1 MITPLPWKGEQ
12 NPAYVLLSTLF
23 VDVPSGGV
31 AVITRQRE
39 QQLQELWRQLVP
51 DSSTANNNDLNR
63 EQLEHLNEAL
73 THTSTGLARHHEQL
87 EFLGDAVL
95 RLAASDFIESEH
107 PQMPVGERSALRAQ
121 LVSDRWL
128 AELGT
133 TIGIEVLL
141 QVGSKASGDQA
152 ARSTLRAEHCEALI
166 GAIYRISGKVSP
178 VQCWLTPYW
187 RETSRDVLADPHR
200 GNSKSA
206 LQEWTQAQGL
216 GLPIYEC
223 HEVNKR
229 HGDPRR
235 FHCQVFIQDQN
246 SPTAEAWGGSRRQA
260 EQQAAK
266 AAMQQTT
273 FASVPS
279 SSQTQNS

>member
-1 MITPLPWKGEQ
+1 MITP
-12 NPAYVLLSTLF
+12 
-23 VDVPSGGV
+23 
-31 AVITRQRE
+31 QRE
-39 QQLQELWRQLVP
+39 QKLQKLWGQLVP
-51 DSSTANNNDLNR
+51 DSSFAKQGELNP
-63 EQLEHLNEAL
+63 EQLEHLDEAL

-107 PQMPVGERSALRAQ
+107 PQLPVGERSALRAQ

-128 AELGT
+128 AEFGNA
-133 TIGIEVLL
+133 IGIEALL
-141 QVGSKASGDQA
+141 KLGAKANGDTA
-152 ARSTLRAEHCEALI
+152 ARATLRAEHCEALI

-178 VQCWLTPYW
+178 VQSWLTPYW
-187 RETSRDVLADPHR
+187 RDTSRDVLADPHR

-206 LQEWTQAQGL
+206 LQEWTQARGL
-216 GLPIYEC
+216 GLPSYVCTEIS
-223 HEVNKR
+223 HR

-235 FHCQVFIQDQN
+235 FHCQVLIQDQN

-266 AAMQQTT
+266 AALHQPEGE
-273 FASVPS
+273 AGGNISPH
-279 SSQTQNS
+279 

>member
-23 VDVPSGGV
+23 VDVPSGRV
-31 AVITRQRE
+31 AVITPHRE
-39 QQLQELWRQLVP
+39 HQLQDLWRQLVP
-51 DSSTANNNDLNR
+51 DSNTGNHKDLNR

-133 TIGIEVLL
+133 TIGIEMLL

-152 ARSTLRAEHCEALI
+152 ARRTLRAEHCEALI
-166 GAIYRISGKVSP
+166 GAIYRITGKIRP
-178 VQCWLTPYW
+178 VQAWLTPYW
-187 RETSRDVLADPHR
+187 QQTTLEVLADPHR

-216 GLPIYEC
+216 GLPTYEC
-223 HEVNKR
+223 DEVNKR

-235 FHCQVFIQDQN
+235 FHCKVFIHDKQA
-246 SPTAEAWGGSRRQA
+246 AEAWGGSRRQA
-260 EQQAAK
+260 EQEAAK
-266 AAMQQTT
+266 AALREPQTAT
-273 FASVPS
+273 GGSVAPH
-279 SSQTQNS
+279 

>member
-1 MITPLPWKGEQ
+1 MITP
-12 NPAYVLLSTLF
+12 
-23 VDVPSGGV
+23 
-31 AVITRQRE
+31 QRE
-39 QQLQELWRQLVP
+39 QQLKELWRQLVAG
-51 DSSTANNNDLNR
+51 SSGTKESELGQ
-63 EQLEHLNEAL
+63 EQLEHLDEAL

-128 AELGT
+128 ANLGGR
-133 TIGIEVLL
+133 IGIESLL
-141 QVGSKASGDQA
+141 NLGAKASGDLA
-152 ARSTLRAEHCEALI
+152 ARATLRAEHCEALI
-166 GAIYRISGKVSP
+166 GAIYRISGMVSP
-178 VQCWLTPYW
+178 VQTWLTPYW
-187 RETSRDVLADPHR
+187 RETSHEVLADPHR

-216 GLPIYEC
+216 GLPTYTCQEISR
-223 HEVNKR
+223 R

-273 FASVPS
+273 LASVLS
-279 SSQTQNS
+279 SSQTQSS

>member
-1 MITPLPWKGEQ
+1 MITP
-12 NPAYVLLSTLF
+12 
-23 VDVPSGGV
+23 
-31 AVITRQRE
+31 QRE
-39 QQLQELWRQLVP
+39 QQLKELWRQLVAG
-51 DSSTANNNDLNR
+51 SSGTKESELSQ
-63 EQLEHLNEAL
+63 EQLEHLDEAL

-128 AELGT
+128 AELGSN
-133 TIGIEVLL
+133 IDIEALIKL
-141 QVGSKASGDQA
+141 GAKASGDRA
-152 ARSTLRAEHCEALI
+152 ARTTLRAEHCEALI

-178 VQCWLTPYW
+178 VQSWLTPYW
-187 RETSRDVLADPHR
+187 QETSHEVLADPHR
-200 GNSKSA
+200 GTSKSA

-216 GLPIYEC
+216 GLPTYSCQEISQ
-223 HEVNKR
+223 R

-246 SPTAEAWGGSRRQA
+246 NPTAEAWGGSRRQA

-273 FASVPS
+273 LASVPS
-279 SSQTQNS
+279 SSQAQDS

>member
-1 MITPLPWKGEQ
+1 VITP
-12 NPAYVLLSTLF
+12 
-23 VDVPSGGV
+23 
-31 AVITRQRE
+31 QRE
-39 QQLQELWRQLVP
+39 QQLQELWSQLVP
-51 DSSTANNNDLNR
+51 ESGPANESELNS
-63 EQLEHLNEAL
+63 EQLEHLDEAL

-128 AELGT
+128 AELGSK
-133 TIGIEVLL
+133 IDIEALIKL
-141 QVGSKASGDQA
+141 GAKASGDTA
-152 ARSTLRAEHCEALI
+152 ARATLRAEHCEALI
-166 GAIYRISGKVSP
+166 GAIYRISGNVSP
-178 VQCWLTPYW
+178 VQSWLTPYW

-216 GLPIYEC
+216 GLPTYTCQEISQ
-223 HEVNKR
+223 R

-246 SPTAEAWGGSRRQA
+246 SPRAEAWGGSRRQA

-273 FASVPS
+273 LSNIQS
-279 SSQTQNS
+279 SSQAQDS

>member
-1 MITPLPWKGEQ
+1 VITP
-12 NPAYVLLSTLF
+12 
-23 VDVPSGGV
+23 
-31 AVITRQRE
+31 QRE
-39 QQLQELWRQLVP
+39 QQLQALWLQLVG
-51 DSSTANNNDLNR
+51 DSSPISESALNP
-63 EQLEHLNEAL
+63 EQLEHLDEAL

-133 TIGIEVLL
+133 SIGIEALL
-141 QVGSKASGDQA
+141 KLGAKASGDGA
-152 ARSTLRAEHCEALI
+152 ARATLRAEHCEALI
-166 GAIYRISGKVSP
+166 GAIYRISGKVAP
-178 VQCWLTPYW
+178 VQNWLAPYW
-187 RETSRDVLADPHR
+187 RETSHEVLADPYR

-206 LQEWTQAQGL
+206 LQEWTQGQGL
-216 GLPIYEC
+216 GLPSYVCTEISQ
-223 HEVNKR
+223 R

-246 SPTAEAWGGSRRQA
+246 KPTAEAWGGSRRQA
-260 EQQAAK
+260 EQKAAK
-266 AAMQQTT
+266 AALLQPHD
-273 FASVPS
+273 AAGGKIAPH
-279 SSQTQNS
+279 

>member
-1 MITPLPWKGEQ
+1 MITP
-12 NPAYVLLSTLF
+12 
-23 VDVPSGGV
+23 D
-31 AVITRQRE
+31 RE
-39 QQLQELWRQLVP
+39 QQLQELWCQLVP
-51 DSSTANNNDLNR
+51 DASLALKNELSW
-63 EQLEHLNEAL
+63 EQLELLDEAL

-107 PQMPVGERSALRAQ
+107 PQLPVGERSALRAQ

-128 AELGT
+128 AALGIA
-133 TIGIEVLL
+133 IGIEALIKM
-141 QVGSKASGDQA
+141 GAKASGDLAAQA
-152 ARSTLRAEHCEALI
+152 TLRAEHCEALI
-166 GAIYRISGKVSP
+166 GAIYRITGKVAP
-178 VQCWLTPYW
+178 VQTWLAPYW
-187 RETSRDVLADPHR
+187 RETSHEVLADPHR

-216 GLPIYEC
+216 GLPTYACQEISQ
-223 HEVNKR
+223 R

-235 FHCQVFIQDQN
+235 FHCQVFIQNQN

-266 AAMQQTT
+266 AALLKPQDE
-273 FASVPS
+273 AGGSIAPH
-279 SSQTQNS
+279 

>member
-1 MITPLPWKGEQ
+1 MITPH
-12 NPAYVLLSTLF
+12 
-23 VDVPSGGV
+23 
-31 AVITRQRE
+31 RE
-39 QQLQELWRQLVP
+39 QQLQDLWSQLVP
-51 DSSTANNNDLNR
+51 DSSPANEDELNP
-63 EQLEHLNEAL
+63 EQLEHLDEAL

-128 AELGT
+128 AKLGSK
-133 TIGIEVLL
+133 IDIEALL
-141 QVGSKASGDQA
+141 KLGSKASGDAA
-152 ARSTLRAEHCEALI
+152 ARATLRAEHCEALI
-166 GAIYRISGKVSP
+166 GALYRISGKVTP
-178 VQCWLTPYW
+178 VQTWLTPYW
-187 RETSRDVLADPHR
+187 RQTSRDVLADPHR

-216 GLPIYEC
+216 GLPSYVCQEISR
-223 HEVNKR
+223 R

-246 SPTAEAWGGSRRQA
+246 SPAAEAWGGSRRQA
-260 EQQAAK
+260 EQEAAK
-266 AAMQQTT
+266 AAMQPTT
-273 FASVPS
+273 LASVPS
-279 SSQTQNS
+279 SSQAQKSEKKR

>member
-1 MITPLPWKGEQ
+1 MISPL
-12 NPAYVLLSTLF
+12 
-23 VDVPSGGV
+23 
-31 AVITRQRE
+31 RE

-51 DSSTANNNDLNR
+51 DSNPANESELNP
-63 EQLEHLNEAL
+63 EQLEHLDEAL
-73 THTSTGLARHHEQL
+73 THTSTGLSRHHEQL

-128 AELGT
+128 ADLGKA
-133 TIGIEVLL
+133 IGIELL
-141 QVGSKASGDQA
+141 LKLGSKASGDLA
-152 ARSTLRAEHCEALI
+152 ARATLRAEHCEALI

-178 VQCWLTPYW
+178 VQTWLTPYW
-187 RETSRDVLADPHR
+187 RQTSRDVLADPHR

-216 GLPIYEC
+216 GLPSYICKEISQ
-223 HEVNKR
+223 R

-235 FHCQVFIQDQN
+235 FHCQVFIQDQS

-260 EQQAAK
+260 EQRAAN

-273 FASVPS
+273 LANIQAR
-279 SSQTQNS
+279 SQAQNT

>member
-1 MITPLPWKGEQ
+1 MITP
-12 NPAYVLLSTLF
+12 
-23 VDVPSGGV
+23 
-31 AVITRQRE
+31 QRE
-39 QQLQELWRQLVP
+39 QQLQELWRQLVH
-51 DSSTANNNDLNR
+51 DASLDNKKELSR
-63 EQLEHLNEAL
+63 EQLEQLDEAL

-128 AELGT
+128 AELGIA
-133 TIGIEVLL
+133 IGIEALL
-141 QVGSKASGDQA
+141 KLGAKASGDTA

-166 GAIYRISGKVSP
+166 GAIYKISGQVLT
-178 VQCWLTPYW
+178 VQTWLTTYW
-187 RETSRDVLADPHR
+187 QETSRDVLADPHR

-216 GLPIYEC
+216 GLPTYTCQEISR
-223 HEVNKR
+223 R

-246 SPTAEAWGGSRRQA
+246 HPRAEAWGGSRRQA
-260 EQQAAK
+260 EQMAAK

-273 FASVPS
+273 LASIQS
-279 SSQTQNS
+279 ISQAQDS

>member
-1 MITPLPWKGEQ
+1 MMVAHT
-12 NPAYVLLSTLF
+12 V
-23 VDVPSGGV
+23 GV
-31 AVITRQRE
+31 AVITPHRE
-39 QQLQELWRQLVP
+39 QQLQELWHHLVP
-51 DSSTANNNDLNR
+51 DSNTGNHKDLNR
-63 EQLEHLNEAL
+63 EQIEHLNEAL

-152 ARSTLRAEHCEALI
+152 ARRTLRAEHCEALI
-166 GAIYRISGKVSP
+166 GAIYRITGKIRP
-178 VQCWLTPYW
+178 VQAWLTPYW
-187 RETSRDVLADPHR
+187 QRTTLEVLADPHR

-216 GLPIYEC
+216 GLPTYEC
-223 HEVNKR
+223 DEVNKR

-235 FHCQVFIQDQN
+235 FHCKVFIHDKQA
-246 SPTAEAWGGSRRQA
+246 AEAWGGSRRQA
-260 EQQAAK
+260 EQEAAK

>member
-1 MITPLPWKGEQ
+1 MITP
-12 NPAYVLLSTLF
+12 
-23 VDVPSGGV
+23 
-31 AVITRQRE
+31 QRE
-39 QQLQELWRQLVP
+39 QQLQALWRQLVAG
-51 DSSTANNNDLNR
+51 SSGTKESELGQ
-63 EQLEHLNEAL
+63 EQLEHLDEAL

-95 RLAASDFIESEH
+95 RLAATDFIEAEH
-107 PQMPVGERSALRAQ
+107 PLMPVGESSALRAQ

-128 AELGT
+128 AELGSK
-133 TIGIEVLL
+133 IDIEALIKL
-141 QVGSKASGDQA
+141 GAKASGDLA
-152 ARSTLRAEHCEALI
+152 ARATLRAEHCEALI
-166 GAIYRISGKVSP
+166 GAIYRISGKIAP
-178 VQCWLTPYW
+178 VQTWLTPYW

-206 LQEWTQAQGL
+206 LQEWTQGQGL
-216 GLPIYEC
+216 GLPTYTCQEISQ
-223 HEVNKR
+223 R

-235 FHCQVFIQDQN
+235 FHCQVFIQDQSN
-246 SPTAEAWGGSRRQA
+246 PRAEAWGGSRRQA

-273 FASVPS
+273 VASVLPA

>member
-1 MITPLPWKGEQ
+1 MITR
-12 NPAYVLLSTLF
+12 N
-23 VDVPSGGV
+23 
-31 AVITRQRE
+31 RE
-39 QQLQELWRQLVP
+39 QQLQHLWRQLVP
-51 DSSTANNNDLNR
+51 DSSPANESELNPA
-63 EQLEHLNEAL
+63 QLEHLNEAL

-128 AELGT
+128 AELGSI
-133 TIGIEVLL
+133 IGIEALL
-141 QVGSKASGDQA
+141 KLGAKASGDVA
-152 ARSTLRAEHCEALI
+152 ARATLRAEHCEALI
-166 GAIYRISGKVSP
+166 GAIYRISGKVTP
-178 VQCWLTPYW
+178 VQTWLTPYW
-187 RETSRDVLADPHR
+187 QETSRDVLADPHR

-216 GLPIYEC
+216 GLPTYTCQQISP
-223 HEVNKR
+223 R

-246 SPTAEAWGGSRRQA
+246 SLTAEAWGGSRRQA

-266 AAMQQTT
+266 AALCQPE
-273 FASVPS
+273 AEAGGS
-279 SSQTQNS
+279 SAPH

>member
-1 MITPLPWKGEQ
+1 MITP
-12 NPAYVLLSTLF
+12 
-23 VDVPSGGV
+23 
-31 AVITRQRE
+31 QRE
-39 QQLQELWRQLVP
+39 QQLQALWKQVVP
-51 DSSTANNNDLNR
+51 NSSASNTSDLSR
-63 EQLEHLNEAL
+63 EQLEHLDEAL

-128 AELGT
+128 AELGSN
-133 TIGIEVLL
+133 IDIEALL
-141 QVGSKASGDQA
+141 KLGGKASGDRA
-152 ARSTLRAEHCEALI
+152 ARATLRAEHCEALI

-178 VQCWLTPYW
+178 VQTWLTPYW
-187 RETSRDVLADPHR
+187 RETSGDVLADPHR

-216 GLPIYEC
+216 GLPTYACQEIS
-223 HEVNKR
+223 HR

-246 SPTAEAWGGSRRQA
+246 SPRAEAWGGSRRQA

-266 AAMQQTT
+266 AALHQTE
-273 FASVPS
+273 AEAVGKIAPH
-279 SSQTQNS
+279 

>member
-1 MITPLPWKGEQ
+1 MITP
-12 NPAYVLLSTLF
+12 
-23 VDVPSGGV
+23 
-31 AVITRQRE
+31 QRE
-39 QQLQELWRQLVP
+39 QQLQVLWLQLVAG
-51 DSSTANNNDLNR
+51 SSASNTSDLNP
-63 EQLEHLNEAL
+63 EQLEHLDEAL

-128 AELGT
+128 AELGSK
-133 TIGIEVLL
+133 IDIEALIKL
-141 QVGSKASGDQA
+141 GAKASGDGA
-152 ARSTLRAEHCEALI
+152 ARATLRAEHCEALL
-166 GAIYRISGKVSP
+166 GAIYRISGKVAP
-178 VQCWLTPYW
+178 VQTWLAPYW

-216 GLPIYEC
+216 GLPTYLCQEISQ
-223 HEVNKR
+223 R

-235 FHCQVFIQDQN
+235 FHCQVFVQQ
-246 SPTAEAWGGSRRQA
+246 S
-260 EQQAAK
+260 QAA
-266 AAMQQTT
+266 
-273 FASVPS
+273 
-279 SSQTQNS
+279 

>member
-1 MITPLPWKGEQ
+1 MITP
-12 NPAYVLLSTLF
+12 
-23 VDVPSGGV
+23 
-31 AVITRQRE
+31 QRE

-51 DSSTANNNDLNR
+51 DSSPANESELNPK
-63 EQLEHLNEAL
+63 QLEHLDEAL

-128 AELGT
+128 AELGSK
-133 TIGIEVLL
+133 ICIEALIKL
-141 QVGSKASGDQA
+141 GAKASGDGA
-152 ARSTLRAEHCEALI
+152 ARATLRAEHCEALI

-178 VQCWLTPYW
+178 VQTWLTPYW
-187 RETSRDVLADPHR
+187 RETSHEVLADPHR

-216 GLPIYEC
+216 GLPRYVCTEISQ
-223 HEVNKR
+223 R

-246 SPTAEAWGGSRRQA
+246 SQKAEAWGGSRRIA

-266 AAMQQTT
+266 AALHQPEAEAGGST
-273 FASVPS
+273 APH
-279 SSQTQNS
+279 

>member
-1 MITPLPWKGEQ
+1 MITP
-12 NPAYVLLSTLF
+12 
-23 VDVPSGGV
+23 
-31 AVITRQRE
+31 QRE
-39 QQLQELWRQLVP
+39 QQLQELWSQLLP
-51 DSSTANNNDLNR
+51 DASAASESELNP

-107 PQMPVGERSALRAQ
+107 PQMPVGDRSALRAQ

-128 AELGT
+128 AELGSK
-133 TIGIEVLL
+133 IDIEALVKL
-141 QVGSKASGDQA
+141 GAKASGDLA
-152 ARSTLRAEHCEALI
+152 ARATLRAEHCEALI
-166 GAIYRISGKVSP
+166 GAIYRISGKVAP
-178 VQCWLTPYW
+178 VQTWLTPYW
-187 RETSRDVLADPHR
+187 RETSHEVLADPHR

-206 LQEWTQAQGL
+206 LQEWTQGQGL
-216 GLPIYEC
+216 GLPTYTCQEISR
-223 HEVNKR
+223 R

-246 SPTAEAWGGSRRQA
+246 KPTAEAWGGSRRQA

-273 FASVPS
+273 FANVPS
-279 SSQTQNS
+279 SSQVQDS

>member
-1 MITPLPWKGEQ
+1 MITP
-12 NPAYVLLSTLF
+12 
-23 VDVPSGGV
+23 
-31 AVITRQRE
+31 QRD
-39 QQLQELWRQLVP
+39 QQLQELWRHLVAG
-51 DSSTANNNDLNR
+51 SSGTKENELNP
-63 EQLEHLNEAL
+63 EQLEHLDEAL

-95 RLAASDFIESEH
+95 RLAATDFIEAEH
-107 PQMPVGERSALRAQ
+107 PLMPVGERSALRAQ

-128 AELGT
+128 AELGSK
-133 TIGIEVLL
+133 IGIEALL
-141 QVGSKASGDQA
+141 KLGAKTSGDLA

-178 VQCWLTPYW
+178 VQTWLTPYW
-187 RETSRDVLADPHR
+187 RETSGEVLADPHR

-216 GLPIYEC
+216 GLPTYACTEIS
-223 HEVNKR
+223 HR

-246 SPTAEAWGGSRRQA
+246 SPRAEAWGGSRRQA
-260 EQQAAK
+260 EQEAAK
-266 AAMQQTT
+266 AAMQQATL
-273 FASVPS
+273 ASVPS
-279 SSQTQNS
+279 SSQTQTS

>member
-1 MITPLPWKGEQ
+1 MITP
-12 NPAYVLLSTLF
+12 
-23 VDVPSGGV
+23 
-31 AVITRQRE
+31 QRE
-39 QQLQELWRQLVP
+39 QQLQELWRQLVAG
-51 DSSTANNNDLNR
+51 SSASKTSDLSR
-63 EQLEHLNEAL
+63 EQLEHLDEAL

-128 AELGT
+128 AELGS
-133 TIGIEVLL
+133 TIDIEALL
-141 QVGSKASGDQA
+141 KLGAKASGDKA
-152 ARSTLRAEHCEALI
+152 ARATLRAEHCEALI
-166 GAIYRISGKVSP
+166 GAIYRISCKVTP
-178 VQCWLTPYW
+178 VQTWLTPYW
-187 RETSRDVLADPHR
+187 RETSHEVLADPHR

-206 LQEWTQAQGL
+206 LQEWTQGQGL
-216 GLPIYEC
+216 GLPTYVCQEISQ
-223 HEVNKR
+223 R

-246 SPTAEAWGGSRRQA
+246 SPRAEAWGGSRRQA

-266 AAMQQTT
+266 AALRQLE
-273 FASVPS
+273 AEAGGKIAPH
-279 SSQTQNS
+279 